1 MTVPPAISLRGAGKR
16 YVKYEDAPM
25 LVSRALAFRA
35 RTRRSQLWAIRR
47 ASFDV
52 GDGECVG
59 IVGRNGSG
67 KSTLLQMLAGV
78 TGPTE
83 GSVAV
88 RGRVAPLIS
97 VGVGFHP
104 ELTGR
109 ENVYVNGTIL
119 GLSRQ
124 EIDRRFDEIVD
135 FADVGSFIDTPV
147 KFYSSGMF
155 VRLGFAVAVTATP
168 DVLLIDEVL
177 AVGDLGFQIKCFER
191 MMEIKDRGTT
201 IVVVS
206 HNLNA
211 VRRLCSRCLVVHE
224 GSIRYDGATS
234 DALSVYHDLLGGDPA
249 LSSDGLD
256 GRSRTLEHAVR
267 FRRLELLGVHG
278 QPTAH
283 VAGGDQVVFRAVLDF
298 DRTVSEPVVNFC
310 IMSESGVQVYATQ
323 RTMEGRHFEHGETAS
338 FEVSVRLTLTTGSYS
353 ATVAMVST
361 DMLTGLAALPEALLF
376 YVSNDESDAK
386 GVADLGAEVRMT
398 QPPLEVDAPLALSEA
413 DGGAG

>member
-1 MTVPPAISLRGAGKR
+1 
-16 YVKYEDAPM
+16 
-25 LVSRALAFRA
+25 
-35 RTRRSQLWAIRR
+35 
-47 ASFDV
+47 
-52 GDGECVG
+52 
-59 IVGRNGSG
+59 
-67 KSTLLQMLAGV
+67 MLAGV